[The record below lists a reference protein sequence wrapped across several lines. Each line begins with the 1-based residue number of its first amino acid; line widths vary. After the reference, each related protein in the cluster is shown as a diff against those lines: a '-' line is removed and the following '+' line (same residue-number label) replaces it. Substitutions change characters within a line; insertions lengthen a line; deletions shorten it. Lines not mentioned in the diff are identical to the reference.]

1 MSNKNFG
8 FGTQIRKSPYF
19 DSTVKWGAT
28 GFSVYNHM
36 YIPRD
41 FGSPEQNFWNLIEK
55 SILCDVAV
63 ERQVE
68 ITGSDAY
75 KFIQLLTPR
84 DLSKLSVGQCK
95 YVLIV
100 NNDGGILND
109 PVLLR
114 LAENHFWLSL
124 ADSDVLLWA
133 QGVAVNSGL
142 DVKISEPDVSPL
154 QLQGPTSQEIMVK
167 LFGEDIRDLKYY
179 WLREYQL
186 DGIPLIVSRTGWSS
200 ELGYEIYLRDGSKG
214 NELYEKIMA
223 AGKEHGIQPGH
234 TSSIRRIEGGMLSYH
249 ADADIHTNPFELG
262 LDRLVNLDSE
272 INFIGKKALKKIK
285 EKGISR
291 KQVGLVIDC
300 APLSGP
306 NTTFWP
312 IKKDRKQIGKV
323 TSAVYSP
330 RLKKNIALAMVS
342 VEQSEID
349 FIGKEALKKIKQE
362 GIKRKQ
368 VGLIIDCDPLSGPN
382 TTFWPIEKDGKKIG
396 KVTSAVY
403 SPRLKKNIAL
413 AMIEINYSELG
424 NRLDVQIHEG
434 KYSATI
440 VEKPF
445 YDPKKNIVKS

>member
-41 FGSPEQNFWNLIEK
+41 FGSPEQNFWNLIQTA
-55 SILCDVAV
+55 ILCDVAV

-75 KFIQLLTPR
+75 KFTQLLTPR
-84 DLSKLSVGQCK
+84 DLSKLAIGQCK
-95 YVLIV
+95 YVLIT
-100 NNDGGILND
+100 NNEGGILND

-142 DVKISEPDVSPL
+142 NVQIKEPDVSPL
-154 QLQGPTSQEIMVK
+154 QLQGPNSGEIMVK
-167 LFGEDIRDLKYY
+167 LFGEGIRELKYY
-179 WLREYQL
+179 WLREYDL
-186 DGIPLIVSRTGWSS
+186 NGIPLIVSRTGWSS

-214 NELYEKIMA
+214 TELYEKIMK
-223 AGKEHGIQPGH
+223 AGKTYGLQPGH

-249 ADADIHTNPFELG
+249 ADADINTNPFELG
-262 LDRLVNLDSE
+262 LDRLVNLDSN
-272 INFIGKKALKKIK
+272 INFIGKDALKRIK
-285 EKGISR
+285 QDGVKR
-291 KQVGLVIDC
+291 KQVGIEIDC
-300 APLSGP
+300 EPLKGP
-306 NTTFWP
+306 NTTFWEL
-312 IKKDRKQIGKV
+312 Q
-323 TSAVYSP
+323 
-330 RLKKNIALAMVS
+330 KN
-342 VEQSEID
+342 
-349 FIGKEALKKIKQE
+349 
-362 GIKRKQ
+362 
-368 VGLIIDCDPLSGPN
+368 N
-382 TTFWPIEKDGKKIG
+382 KKIG

-413 AMIEINYSELG
+413 AMVEIQQTEIG
-424 NRLDVQIHEG
+424 NKFEVISNEG
-434 KYSATI
+434 KFNCTV

-445 YDPKKNIVKS
+445 YDPKKKIASS

>member
-1 MSNKNFG
+1 MTNKNFG

-41 FGSPEQNFWNLIEK
+41 FGDPEQNFLNLIEK

-68 ITGSDAY
+68 ITGPDAY
-75 KFIQLLTPR
+75 KFTQLLTPR
-84 DLSKLSVGQCK
+84 DLSNISIGQCK
-95 YVLIV
+95 YVLIT
-100 NNDGGILND
+100 NNEGGILND

-142 DVKISEPDVSPL
+142 NVNISEPDVSPL
-154 QLQGPTSQEIMVK
+154 QLQGPTSKDIMVK
-167 LFGEDIRDLKYY
+167 LFGESIKDLKYY
-179 WLREYQL
+179 WFKEFDL

-200 ELGYEIYLRDGSKG
+200 EFGYELFLRDGSKG
-214 NELYEKIMA
+214 NDLYEKIMN
-223 AGKEHGIQPGH
+223 AGKEHGLQPGH

-262 LDRLVNLDSE
+262 FDRLVSLDNDIE
-272 INFIGKKALKKIK
+272 FIGKAALKKIK
-285 EKGISR
+285 AEGIKR
-291 KQVGLVIDC
+291 KQVGLEINC
-300 APLSGP
+300 EPLSGP

-312 IKKDRKQIGKV
+312 IKKNNNEIGKV

-330 RLKKNIALAMVS
+330 RLKKNIALAIVNIKN
-342 VEQSEID
+342 SEIGTD
-349 FIGKEALKKIKQE
+349 LEVETNKGKFTAK
-362 GIKRKQ
+362 
-368 VGLIIDCDPLSGPN
+368 
-382 TTFWPIEKDGKKIG
+382 
-396 KVTSAVY
+396 
-403 SPRLKKNIAL
+403 
-413 AMIEINYSELG
+413 
-424 NRLDVQIHEG
+424 
-434 KYSATI
+434 I

-445 YDPKKNIVKS
+445 YDPKKKIASN

>member
-1 MSNKNFG
+1 MTDKNFG

-41 FGSPEQNFWNLIEK
+41 FGDPEQNFWNLIEK

-68 ITGSDAY
+68 ITGPDAH
-75 KFIQLLTPR
+75 KFTQLLTPR
-84 DLSKLSVGQCK
+84 DLSNISIGQCK
-95 YVLIV
+95 YVLIT
-100 NNDGGILND
+100 NNEGGILND

-142 DVKISEPDVSPL
+142 NVNISEPDVSPL
-154 QLQGPTSQEIMVK
+154 QLQGPTSKDIMVK
-167 LFGEDIRDLKYY
+167 LFGESIKDLKYY
-179 WLREYQL
+179 WFKEFDL

-200 ELGYEIYLRDGSKG
+200 EFGYELFLRDGSKG
-214 NELYEKIMA
+214 NDLYEKIMN
-223 AGKEHGIQPGH
+223 AGKDHGLQPGH

-262 LDRLVNLDSE
+262 FDRLVSLDNDIE
-272 INFIGKKALKKIK
+272 FIGKAALKKIK
-285 EKGISR
+285 AEGIKR
-291 KQVGLVIDC
+291 KQVGLEINC
-300 APLSGP
+300 EPLSSP

-312 IKKDRKQIGKV
+312 IKKNNNEIGKV

-330 RLKKNIALAMVS
+330 RLKKNIALAIVNIKN
-342 VEQSEID
+342 SEIGTD
-349 FIGKEALKKIKQE
+349 LE
-362 GIKRKQ
+362 
-368 VGLIIDCDPLSGPN
+368 V
-382 TTFWPIEKDGKKIG
+382 
-396 KVTSAVY
+396 
-403 SPRLKKNIAL
+403 
-413 AMIEINYSELG
+413 EINK
-424 NRLDVQIHEG
+424 G
-434 KYSATI
+434 KFTAKI

-445 YDPKKNIVKS
+445 YDPKKKIASN

>member
-68 ITGSDAY
+68 ITGPDAY
-75 KFIQLLTPR
+75 KFTQLLTPR
-84 DLSKLSVGQCK
+84 DLSKLAVGQCK
-95 YVLIV
+95 YVLIT

-124 ADSDVLLWA
+124 ADSDILLWA

-142 DVKISEPDVSPL
+142 DVHIKEPDVSPL
-154 QLQGPTSQEIMVK
+154 QLQGPTSGEIMIK
-167 LFGEDIRDLKYY
+167 LFGESIKDLKYY
-179 WLREYQL
+179 WLREYNL
-186 DGIPLIVSRTGWSS
+186 DGIPLIISRTGWSS
-200 ELGYEIYLRDGSKG
+200 ELGYEIYLRDSSKG
-214 NELYEKIMA
+214 NELYEKIMS
-223 AGKEHGIQPGH
+223 AGKEHGLQPGH
-234 TSSIRRIEGGMLSYH
+234 TSTIRRIEGGMLSYH
-249 ADADIHTNPFELG
+249 ADADINTNPFELG
-262 LDRLVNLDSE
+262 LDRLVSLDSD
-272 INFIGKKALKKIK
+272 INFIGKDALKKIK
-285 EKGISR
+285 DNGITR
-291 KQVGLVIDC
+291 KQVGLEIDSN
-300 APLSGP
+300 PFKSP

-312 IKKDRKQIGKV
+312 ILNND
-323 TSAVYSP
+323 
-330 RLKKNIALAMVS
+330 
-342 VEQSEID
+342 
-349 FIGKEALKKIKQE
+349 
-362 GIKRKQ
+362 
-368 VGLIIDCDPLSGPN
+368 
-382 TTFWPIEKDGKKIG
+382 KKIG
-396 KVTSAVY
+396 NVTSAVY

-413 AMIEINYSELG
+413 AMISIEQSKIG
-424 NRLDVQIHEG
+424 NQFQVFTHEG
-434 KYSATI
+434 THNCVI

-445 YDPKKNIVKS
+445 YDPKKKIASS